1 LAEVVV
7 FQLNIRLE
15 PGLAA
20 ERLDVLA
27 RDRLIKVLD
36 GPRCVDDLWWWRVH
50 NDDLALEGWVVESD
64 ETIYY
69 LSPSNK

>member
-27 RDRLIKVLD
+27 RDRVIIMLE
-36 GPRCVDDLWWWRVH
+36 GPRCVDDLWWWRVR

-64 ETIYY
+64 ETNYF
-69 LSPSNK
+69 LSPSND